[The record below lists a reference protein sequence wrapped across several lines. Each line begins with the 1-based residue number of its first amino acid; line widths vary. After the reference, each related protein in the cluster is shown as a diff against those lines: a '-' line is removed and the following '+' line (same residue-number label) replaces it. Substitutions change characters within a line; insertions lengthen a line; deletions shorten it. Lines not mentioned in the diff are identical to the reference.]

1 MELEIKRYYSKSK
14 ISKQKMSA
22 KEAIWYQVGFSLGKI
37 IQSVF
42 GGLKQELRLGTQ
54 DSRNMLL
61 SQGENRK
68 SEFGLRNVGN
78 TGNRSSKPW
87 APSLR
92 AAPGIAPSDSGFSL
106 ALWFFPIQSC
116 PLVWRM
122 QLCGLVMP
130 IKSGN

>member
-14 ISKQKMSA
+14 ISKQKMSS
-22 KEAIWYQVGFSLGKI
+22 KGSNMVSGWVFIGKN

-42 GGLKQELRLGTQ
+42 GGLKQELSLGTQ
-54 DSRNMLL
+54 DCRNMLL
-61 SQGENRK
+61 SQGQNWK
-68 SEFGLRNVGN
+68 AEFGLRNVGN

-106 ALWFFPIQSC
+106 TLVLSYSVLPLSLAHAALWLS
-116 PLVWRM
+116 
-122 QLCGLVMP
+122 
-130 IKSGN
+130 NA